1 MQGPIPIVRP
11 LYTKFAA
18 MAIEENK
25 YAVPLL
31 LQPARLLHRPQLLQL
46 LSLSDK
52 DNTADR
58 YELELTASN
67 IKLFTDRSPGYVYQ
81 ALNAVSTREQL
92 SHRRLLDELVEW
104 QKLEGEAATQEK
116 DASMARY
123 LRNTLYNI
131 ARCGSWIK
139 WYHRLAEPGGK
150 RMRTARCRVKSLSV
164 SLAFEIEVRDGS
176 YSLNTII
183 VDAGERIPLSAFTRY
198 HFLLLHEDTYR
209 FLTLNDYHTL
219 ERLEK
224 MDLATLGRDQDAFF
238 LEVVQP
244 LRKASY
250 KVSGDNEVALDTL
263 EVEPVNRVKLSELSN
278 TFLMF
283 TPQYVYDGYV
293 LDGTYT
299 PTTEVLVQ
307 GKPLRII
314 RHKEAEEAFN
324 LRLCSLHPDFARQRN
339 GYYYIKFADAQKKQW
354 FLKVYHDMLATGVQ
368 VVGMDMLRHFKMSP
382 HLATTTVEVMAT
394 EGDTV
399 RLRMEVKFGKEKVPL
414 RELQQMLQNGQ
425 KAVLLKDGSLGA
437 LGEDWLQQYAT
448 GLKHGKVQKNEL
460 TLPRWMALSEAE
472 DSDTYT
478 LRRSMDMDWWQQWK
492 QWQKDEGAMYSLPA
506 AIQVEA
512 LRSYQQRGY
521 DWLRVLSEAGGSMC
535 LADDMGLGKTLQT
548 ICFLAARIEQHPE
561 ARHLVVGPAS
571 LVYNWLAEANK
582 FAPSLRTA
590 AYHGSQRSIEM
601 LHDKSIQIVV
611 TSYGTMRQDI
621 EEIETIA
628 FDTIVLDESHNIKNL
643 GAQNTRAALRLQ
655 ASTRIAL
662 SGTPL
667 MNGTGDLYA
676 QMEFLLPGLL
686 GGREF
691 FQREYAVP
699 IEQNGDAEK
708 AAALQKIIA
717 PFVLRRTKEQVATDL
732 PEKMETILWCEM
744 GRDQMDAYNSVK
756 EQVRSN
762 VLLEIEANG
771 LNKGKMSVLAGLM
784 RLRQLCNSAALVP
797 DMDLFCYDSIKTEIL
812 LQELRNIIPQHK
824 ALVFSQFTSMLD
836 LLEKDLSKA
845 GISYLRLDGSTQIK
859 ERQQLVEQF
868 QQAGQDAPSV
878 FLLSLKAGNAGLTLT
893 EADYVFLFD
902 PWWNA
907 AVENQAI
914 DRTHRIGQQKQVFA
928 YRMICRNT
936 IEERILNI
944 QSRKKKLAEELV
956 GTDESF
962 MKNLSLEDIQYLLE

>member
-1 MQGPIPIVRP
+1 MPVDRL
-11 LYTKFAA
+11 LYPKFAG
-18 MAIEENK
+18 MALEENK
-25 YAVPLL
+25 YAVPVL

-46 LSLSDK
+46 LSMPNPQDA
-52 DNTADR
+52 TER
-58 YELELTASN
+58 YELELTPGN
-67 IKLFTDRSPGYVYQ
+67 TKLFTDRTPGYVSH
-81 ALNAVSTREQL
+81 ALLTLSTREQKEL
-92 SHRRLLDELVEW
+92 KRNLDEIVQY
-104 QKLEGEAATQEK
+104 QKLEGEAATREK
-116 DASMARY
+116 DTLAARY
-123 LRNTLYNI
+123 YREALYSI
-131 ARCGSWIK
+131 ARCGHWIR
-139 WYHRLAEPGGK
+139 WYHRLAEPGTN
-150 RMRTARCRVKSLSV
+150 RMRTARCQVKSLSV
-164 SLAFEIEVRDGS
+164 SLAFEIQVHQGT
-176 YSLNTII
+176 YTLQAM
-183 VDAGERIPLSAFTRY
+183 VLDAGERKPLSAFTRY
-198 HFLLLHEDTYR
+198 HFLLLQQDTYS
-209 FLTLNDYHTL
+209 FLSLNDYHTL
-219 ERLEK
+219 ERLDK
-224 MDLATLGRDQDAFF
+224 MDMEALGQSEDAFF
-238 LEVVQP
+238 VEVVQP

-250 KVSGDNEVALDTL
+250 KVSGDEELALDTL
-263 EVEPVNRVKLSELSN
+263 EVAPVNRVKLSELSN

-293 LDGTYT
+293 LDGTFT
-299 PTTEVLVQ
+299 PTTEILVQ
-307 GKPLRII
+307 GKPLRIV
-314 RHKEAEEAFN
+314 RQRAAEEAFN
-324 LRLCSLHPDFARQRN
+324 QRLCSLHPDFARQRN

-354 FLKVYHDMLATGVQ
+354 FLKVYHDMLASGVQ

-382 HLATTTVEVMAT
+382 HLATTTTEVLAT

-399 RLRMEVKFGKEKVPL
+399 RLRMVVKFGKEKVPL

-448 GLKHGKVQKNEL
+448 GLKHGRVQKDEL

-478 LRRSMDMDWWQQWK
+478 LRRSMDMEWWQQWK
-492 QWQKDEGAMYSLPA
+492 LWQKDEGAMYSLPA
-506 AIQVEA
+506 SIQVEA

-521 DWLRVLSEAGGSMC
+521 DWMRVLSQAGGSMC

-548 ICFLAARIEQHPE
+548 ICFLAARLEQNPA

-571 LVYNWLAEANK
+571 LVYNWLAEAKK

-590 AYHGSQRSIEM
+590 AYHGPQRSIDM
-601 LHDKSIQIVV
+601 LHDADLQVLV

-621 EEIETIA
+621 EELETIA
-628 FDTIVLDESHNIKNL
+628 FDTIVLDESYNIKNL

-655 ASTRIAL
+655 AGTRIAL

-744 GRDQMDAYNSVK
+744 GRDQMAAYNSIK

-797 DMDLFCYDSIKTEIL
+797 DMDLFCYDSIKTEVL
-812 LQELRNIIPQHK
+812 LQELRNILPLHK
-824 ALVFSQFTSMLD
+824 ALVFSQFTQMLD

-845 GISYLRLDGSTQIK
+845 GISYLRLDGSTQVK

-928 YRMICRNT
+928 YRMICRDT

-956 GTDESF
+956 GTDEGF
-962 MKNLSLEDIQYLLE
+962 MKNLTLEDIQYLLE